1 MVEIDRLR
9 RIRQR
14 PTQRMA
20 RTCVG
25 CRRRDVRSAL
35 LRVVAEWND
44 TGEHVARVV
53 PDPRLRLPGR
63 GAWLHPTPECLDL
76 AVRRKAFGRA
86 LRVKAFLEV
95 AAVSAYIG
103 ALQQFAADEQSVV
116 TAVSSTPESAAQ
128 QVPET
133 ESGFDADEPPMST
146 HR

>member
-1 MVEIDRLR
+1 MVPIDRLR

-44 TGEHVARVV
+44 TGERLARVV
-53 PDPRLRLPGR
+53 VDLRLRLPGR
-63 GAWLHPTPECLDL
+63 GAWLHPTPECLEL
-76 AVRRKAFGRA
+76 ALRRKAFGRA
-86 LRVKAFLEV
+86 LRVKVLLD
-95 AAVSAYIG
+95 VSALSEYIE
-103 ALQQFAADEQSVV
+103 AHEQVVV
-116 TAVSSTPESAAQ
+116 TVTGSTPEPAAQ

-133 ESGFDADEPPMST
+133 ESGSE
-146 HR
+146 R

>member
-1 MVEIDRLR
+1 MTIDRLR
-9 RIRQR
+9 RISAR

-35 LRVVAEWND
+35 LRVVAERND
-44 TGEHVARVV
+44 AGEHLARVV
-53 PDPRLRLPGR
+53 VDPRLRLPGR

-95 AAVSAYIG
+95 AAVGAYID
-103 ALQQFAADEQSVV
+103 AYEQSVV
-116 TAVSSTPESAAQ
+116 NAVSSTPEQAVQ

-133 ESGFDADEPPMST
+133 ESGYDADEHPMSI
-146 HR
+146 R

>member
-1 MVEIDRLR
+1 VPIDRLR

-44 TGEHVARVV
+44 TGENLARVV
-53 PDPRLRLPGR
+53 ADPRVRLPGR
-63 GAWLHPTPECLDL
+63 GAWLHPTPECLDR

-95 AAVSAYIG
+95 AAVSAYID
-103 ALQQFAADEQSVV
+103 AHEQSVV
-116 TAVSSTPESAAQ
+116 TDVSSTPEQAVQ

-133 ESGFDADEPPMST
+133 ESGIDVDEHPMSI
-146 HR
+146 R

>member
-1 MVEIDRLR
+1 MIDRLR
-9 RIRQR
+9 RISQR
-14 PTQRMA
+14 PTQRIV

-35 LRVVAEWND
+35 LRVVAERDD
-44 TGEHVARVV
+44 TGEHVASVV
-53 PDPRLRLPGR
+53 ADPRLRLPGR

-95 AAVSAYIG
+95 APVGAYID
-103 ALQQFAADEQSVV
+103 AHDQCVV
-116 TAVSSTPESAAQ
+116 NAVRSTPELTAQ

-133 ESGFDADEPPMST
+133 ESGFDADEHPMSI
-146 HR
+146 R

>member
-86 LRVKAFLEV
+86 LRLEAFLDV
-95 AAVSAYIG
+95 AALREYIE
-103 ALQQFAADEQSVV
+103 AHEQSIV
-116 TAVSSTPESAAQ
+116 TAASSTPESAAQ

-133 ESGFDADEPPMST
+133 DRESDADEHPMST